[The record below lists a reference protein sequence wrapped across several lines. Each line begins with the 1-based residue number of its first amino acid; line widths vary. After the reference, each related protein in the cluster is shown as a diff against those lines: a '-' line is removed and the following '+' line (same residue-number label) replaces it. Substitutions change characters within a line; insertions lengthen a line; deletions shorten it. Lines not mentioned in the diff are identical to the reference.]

1 MSETELKLLDALQ
14 TDPRAS
20 WSAVGSALGIGS
32 VTAARHWEG
41 LAERGHAWLTAY
53 PGGDLLAKMTLAF
66 VEIDCAPGQALR
78 VAQELALDP
87 HVPTVDYLAGHCD
100 LHLHV
105 ITPALSD
112 LSDYVLRRL
121 ANRPGVTG
129 VRVNLSPKMFTEG
142 SRWRVR
148 AISPVEREALTN
160 RPPRA
165 TAPPRFTD
173 LDCALVV
180 ALGEDVRASA
190 AALALRLGVGA
201 TTVRRRLETLVAHR
215 AVRLRCEIAR
225 PLSPAP
231 VTAMLWLRV
240 PPDKLETTASS
251 LATLPEIRMCA
262 AVTSEANL
270 LAVAWLASHHD
281 ATALEAA
288 LAAKL
293 PWLEIVNRAV
303 TLRTVKLMGRL
314 LGETGRADG
323 TVPMDFWAPVTG

>member
-1 MSETELKLLDALQ
+1 MSETDLKLLDALQ

-20 WSAVGSALGIGS
+20 WSAVGSALGLGA
-32 VTAARHWEG
+32 VTAARHWDG
-41 LAERGHAWLTAY
+41 LAERGRAWLTAY

-66 VEIDCAPGQALR
+66 VEVDCAPGDALQL
-78 VAQELALDP
+78 AQELARDP
-87 HVPTVDYLAGHCD
+87 HVPTVDYLHGHCA

-105 ITPALSD
+105 ITPTLPD
-112 LSDYVLRRL
+112 LSDWVLRRL
-121 ANRPGVTG
+121 SSRPDVTR

-148 AISPVEREALTN
+148 AISPVEREALTS
-160 RPPRA
+160 RPQRA

-173 LDCALVV
+173 LDCALIV
-180 ALGEDVRASA
+180 ALGDDARASA

-201 TTVRRRLETLVAHR
+201 TTVRRRLETLLAHG
-215 AVRLRCEIAR
+215 AIRLRCEIAR

-262 AVTSEANL
+262 AMTGEANL

-281 ATALEAA
+281 TTAWEGA
-288 LAAKL
+288 LSAKL

-303 TLRTVKLMGRL
+303 PLRTVKLMGRL
-314 LGETGRADG
+314 LGESGCADG
-323 TVPMDFWAPVTG
+323 VVPMNFWGCG